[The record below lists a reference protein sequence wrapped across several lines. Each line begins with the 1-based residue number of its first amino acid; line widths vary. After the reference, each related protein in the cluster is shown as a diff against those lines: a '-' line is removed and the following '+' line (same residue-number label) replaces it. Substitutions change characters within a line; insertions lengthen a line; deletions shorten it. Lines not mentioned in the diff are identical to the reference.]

1 MYGIKISTKIYTI
14 NCGIGCDK
22 TQTSCRYRKIS
33 FYQLLKY
40 EVINCGTNNLD
51 NDNPDEISNG
61 LSCIALFLQKRMKHL
76 CIVVNGLIPRDAINT
91 ERRQKLLIVNQL
103 LQEKC
108 TNYTSAYFL
117 KSGKD

>member
-33 FYQLLKY
+33 FYQSLKY

-61 LSCIALFLQKRMKHL
+61 LSCIALFLL